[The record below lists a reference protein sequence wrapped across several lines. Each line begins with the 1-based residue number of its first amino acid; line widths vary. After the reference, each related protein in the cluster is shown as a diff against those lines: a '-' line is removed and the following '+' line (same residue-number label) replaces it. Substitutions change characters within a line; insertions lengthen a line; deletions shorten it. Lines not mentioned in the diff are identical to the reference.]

1 MSLLNAV
8 TIRDANVPPNLTD
21 FCEELSG
28 RVCYGSGDGHSF
40 FDQII
45 LHPDSRPMT
54 AIRTIHGTYQS
65 TRLPQGATNSP
76 AYAQRVSTHIFLEM
90 LGELVQVFVDDLV
103 IKGPRSDY
111 DNKMLEGTN
120 LRLWFLEYLRT
131 YAIVLRRYQHAGLT
145 LSGEKFIAIT
155 PKISITGIVVDKDGK
170 HSDPT
175 KVAKLE
181 NWPCPPPNVSSL
193 RGFLGLANYLRP
205 FIKDF
210 ATIDAPL
217 RKLMTGRFR
226 WNDEATLAMEELKQA
241 AKEQPILVAI
251 DYSSTEALV
260 LAVDSSQIAAG
271 WALYQGD
278 AEAGELRKLNQ
289 YGSVGFSD
297 VESRYSQPQL
307 ELCGV
312 FKAVKHLRH
321 HLYGVFFILEV
332 DAASLR
338 QMINSPDIP
347 NAAMTRWVQ
356 YLKLFDQEIRHV
368 PAKRHTL
375 PDGLSRTDFDTV
387 EAAEEWPVDKIGL
400 DAVAVAE
407 GGAQEE
413 GKGTEEENEEAKQGQ
428 ADSDRP
434 RERGEKR
441 EEEDDKDGASQE
453 RSVIRKEME
462 FAVKDA
468 HNTGGDP
475 QRRTAEANKTEASA
489 GHIQAYSFTNRTP
502 STLGPS
508 TADISDWRRRATEG
522 SDREYD
528 LDSELQGQPAVSQEE
543 GTRTAPTT
551 DDLQRQ
557 TVGTSVQGSRTSH
570 PARNDPRPAGTDTP
584 EGAESSDADDILTT
598 RFTTTDSSSSR
609 SSNSDIE
616 QEDAIP
622 LRTHLY
628 SDKWL
633 NLAEYLHSGL
643 SPTVLAPLNPA
654 RRKWVKRQLGKFFVR
669 SGRLYKRG
677 KHDVPLLVIDSDE
690 LKERLLHEA
699 HERHGHRG
707 RDATISLLAKRVWW
721 ERLAHDCV
729 QHVISCDPCQ
739 RRQQRVQ
746 REPARYA
753 AIPNLFSRFNM
764 DIVDLGQGVGPKRYL
779 VVARD
784 ALSGWP
790 EARLLSDKSA
800 SSVRTFLEEDIL
812 TRYGGAIQTILT
824 DNGTENAGEAEWIIK
839 HLGFNHAYSTEYN
852 PEGNS
857 EVERGHGP
865 LVEGMLKASYDDRS
879 NTASYLPYALWA
891 DRITT
896 RRTTLCSPFELVYGM
911 DPIIP
916 MDLELETFV
925 LFDWDTVQSTTHL
938 IAARI
943 RQLKRRMDDLHLAK
957 LRLELSRSRG
967 RSYADSRHAHLL
979 RDPLP
984 PNTLVIVSNPKHDQR
999 AQDRWMGPYRVT
1011 GQLPGGSYSLAEL
1024 DGTRLQRNYAAKHVR
1039 RYFTRPVPVADAST
1053 VPQHLAPAPQTRRAD
1068 LSSSTP
1074 VVPSSRPPLRTSSQQ
1089 TPATAPPVLRL
1100 PVARMSR
1107 PALPHRDI
1115 PPSVTIR
1122 PHFTPYVLDNGITFP
1137 STPPTVRVPGFS
1149 VVPPRPH
1156 QRFLPPPYPPPEFVP
1171 GYSHTPF

>member
-1 MSLLNAV
+1 
-8 TIRDANVPPNLTD
+8 
-21 FCEELSG
+21 
-28 RVCYGSGDGHSF
+28 
-40 FDQII
+40 
-45 LHPDSRPMT
+45 
-54 AIRTIHGTYQS
+54 
-65 TRLPQGATNSP
+65 
-76 AYAQRVSTHIFLEM
+76 
-90 LGELVQVFVDDLV
+90 
-103 IKGPRSDY
+103 
-111 DNKMLEGTN
+111 
-120 LRLWFLEYLRT
+120 
-131 YAIVLRRYQHAGLT
+131 
-145 LSGEKFIAIT
+145 
-155 PKISITGIVVDKDGK
+155 
-170 HSDPT
+170 
-175 KVAKLE
+175 
-181 NWPCPPPNVSSL
+181 
-193 RGFLGLANYLRP
+193 
-205 FIKDF
+205 
-210 ATIDAPL
+210 
-217 RKLMTGRFR
+217 
-226 WNDEATLAMEELKQA
+226 
-241 AKEQPILVAI
+241 
-251 DYSSTEALV
+251 
-260 LAVDSSQIAAG
+260 
-271 WALYQGD
+271 
-278 AEAGELRKLNQ
+278 
-289 YGSVGFSD
+289 
-297 VESRYSQPQL
+297 
-307 ELCGV
+307 
-312 FKAVKHLRH
+312 
-321 HLYGVFFILEV
+321 
-332 DAASLR
+332 
-338 QMINSPDIP
+338 
-347 NAAMTRWVQ
+347 
-356 YLKLFDQEIRHV
+356 
-368 PAKRHTL
+368 L

-387 EAAEEWPVDKIGL
+387 EPAEEWPVDKIGL
-400 DAVAVAE
+400 DAVAVTTD
-407 GGAQEE
+407 GAQQED
-413 GKGTEEENEEAKQGQ
+413 TEETEENHEDTRKGQ
-428 ADSDRP
+428 KDNDRLRWNSD
-434 RERGEKR
+434 ERGDK
-441 EEEDDKDGASQE
+441 DDEDGASQG
-453 RSVIRKEME
+453 RSAIRKEVDTT
-462 FAVKDA
+462 AKDA
-468 HNTGGDP
+468 HTTGGDL
-475 QRRTAEANKTEASA
+475 QGQTAEANKGKASA

-502 STLGPS
+502 STIGPS

-543 GTRTAPTT
+543 GTRTAPMP
-551 DDLQRQ
+551 DDLQGQ
-557 TVGTSVQGSRTSH
+557 TVGTSTQGSRTSH
-570 PARNDPRPAGTDTP
+570 PARNDPQPAGTDTP
-584 EGAESSDADDILTT
+584 EGPESSDTDDILTT
-598 RFTTTDSSSSR
+598 RFTSTDSSSSS
-609 SSNSDIE
+609 SSNGDAE

-633 NLAEYLHSGL
+633 DLAEYLHSGL
-643 SPTVLAPLNPA
+643 SPTILSPLSPA

-707 RDATISLLAKRVWW
+707 RDATISLLSKRVWW

-739 RRQQRVQ
+739 RRQQRAQ
-746 REPARYA
+746 REPARHA
-753 AIPNLFSRFNM
+753 AIPNLFARFNM

-800 SSVRTFLEEDIL
+800 ASVRTFLEEDIL

-865 LVEGMLKASYDDRS
+865 LVEGMLRASYDDRA

-916 MDLELETFV
+916 MDLELQTFV
-925 LFDWDTVQSTTHL
+925 LFDWDKVQSTTHL

-957 LRLELSRSRG
+957 LRLELSRSKG

-1011 GQLPGGSYSLAEL
+1011 GQLPGGSYALAEL
-1024 DGTRLQRNYAAKHVR
+1024 DGTKLQRNYAAKHVR
-1039 RYFTRPVPVADAST
+1039 RYFARAVSVTDTPT
-1053 VPQHLAPAPQTRRAD
+1053 VPQDFTPASQGRRPT
-1068 LSSSTP
+1068 LSSSAP
-1074 VVPSSRPPLRTSSQQ
+1074 AVPTSRPPVRTGVQQ
-1089 TPATAPPVLRL
+1089 TPSTAPQVLRL
-1100 PVARMSR
+1100 PVARMTR

-1122 PHFTPYVLDNGITFP
+1122 PYFTPYVLDNGITFP
-1137 STPPTVRVPGFS
+1137 STPVPARMAAPSPVRPQ
-1149 VVPPRPH
+1149 PL
-1156 QRFLPPPYPPPEFVP
+1156 QRFLPPPYPPPGFVP
-1171 GYSHTPF
+1171 RFPHTQI